1 MLFPPVLRSLSLSLL
16 VCCVLLAQPA
26 ASLFAAAEQA
36 STIYLPLVITPSIS
50 VSPFQFTKSNTC
62 SDDFSTPVLAPAT
75 FSYGI
80 KQLEVSTTVDGVAG
94 LVWRLEWTIDGQPE
108 PRLDKTGTLDQP
120 VQRVSMRIAY
130 SANGTCN
137 DPLPRGAWG
146 VRLLL
151 NGKIYQEAT
160 ATIQ

>member
-1 MLFPPVLRSLSLSLL
+1 MLFPPFLRSLSLSLL
-16 VCCVLLAQPA
+16 VCCFILAQPS
-26 ASLFAAAEQA
+26 ASLFAAGQA
-36 STIYLPLVITPSIS
+36 SAIYLPLVIMPSIV
-50 VSPFQFTKSNTC
+50 VSPFQIAKSNTC

-75 FSYGI
+75 FAYGI
-80 KQLEVSTTVDGVAG
+80 KQLEVSTTVDGVTG
-94 LVWRLEWTIDGQPE
+94 LVWRLEWTIDGQHE
-108 PRLDKTGTLDQP
+108 PKLDKTGTLDQP
-120 VQRVSMRIAY
+120 VQRVSMKVAY

-151 NGKIYQEAT
+151 NGRIYQEAT